1 MQRLAQSHSLPIMN
15 PALIRTCTHW
25 SLNQSPLMFH
35 QSSRLFSRQYEN
47 EDEDDLDD
55 KDYERIQRRKR
66 EEGGGRRL
74 PKGNEDS
81 EDYTKNH
88 RGITIFNAAKIKGSE
103 LETHL
108 EDLRPKVQQKLK
120 ENGVK
125 ELFDV

>member
-1 MQRLAQSHSLPIMN
+1 MFPHS
-15 PALIRTCTHW
+15 T
-25 SLNQSPLMFH
+25 
-35 QSSRLFSRQYEN
+35 RLFSRQYEI
-47 EDEDDLDD
+47 EEEELDD

-66 EEGGGRRL
+66 EEGGGGRRL

-88 RGITIFNAAKIKGSE
+88 RGITIFNSEKIKGTE

-108 EDLRPKVQQKLK
+108 ADLRPKVQEKLK
-120 ENGVK
+120 ANGVK